1 MRLEENRAIGMK
13 TTTHKKKMTSQL
25 SFQYI
30 LYVNP
35 DKEQA
40 IINLVHPNA
49 KIVVQSVHKLPRPL
63 PDFLT
68 GTPILAEPNRS
79 RLWRGVREV
88 TEQLANYNEFLYFH
102 IPEWYRAAAT
112 PLLQRFPV
120 SADNLPMPVPA
131 VTPVMLPPAAILP
144 PAATPTPVAL
154 APPPVT
160 ATPVMANSAAPVM
173 ALAPVDV
180 SGSPNETLPPII
192 PPINGYRLKGA
203 GTDATTI
210 GASSLTPP
218 PAAMASAPT
227 PSPSLSPPPQPQ
239 PAFPPAAPARRF
251 QYGTN
256 RAPAATATT

>member
-1 MRLEENRAIGMK
+1 
-13 TTTHKKKMTSQL
+13 MTSQVPPPPQL

-120 SADNLPMPVPA
+120 SADNLPA
-131 VTPVMLPPAAILP
+131 AAQGFSAPVMPPPAAILP
-144 PAATPTPVAL
+144 PPVTPPIATPT
-154 APPPVT
+154 PPPVT
-160 ATPVMANSAAPVM
+160 AAPVMANSAAPVM

-192 PPINGYRLKGA
+192 PPINGYRLKGSA
-203 GTDATTI
+203 GTSNSPAADA
-210 GASSLTPP
+210 LTPP
-218 PAAMASAPT
+218 PAAAAAMTTIPT
-227 PSPSLSPPPQPQ
+227 PTPTPSLSPPPAPQ
-239 PAFPPAAPARRF
+239 PAFPPVINPTPARRF
-251 QYGTN
+251 QYGAN
-256 RAPAATATT
+256 RAPAATPATSTT